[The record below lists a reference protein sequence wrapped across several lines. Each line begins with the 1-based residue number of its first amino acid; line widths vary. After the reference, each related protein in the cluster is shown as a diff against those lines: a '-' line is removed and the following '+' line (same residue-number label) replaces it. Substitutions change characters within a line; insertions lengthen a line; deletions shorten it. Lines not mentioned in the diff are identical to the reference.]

1 MGLRYAVKERV
12 FNFDETK
19 TKKYVAAPVSD
30 GVIDFSKLCKNVS
43 LICSTHC
50 GQVKLVLDGLL
61 DSLEGYMDEGKTVKL
76 GEFGTLR
83 PTFNAKSGIE
93 AKDVDSSNIIVREIV
108 FTPGTQLKTM
118 LNKMSISKY
127 VPLDVVATSGSNSIR
142 VEEQLLLLGLT
153 MLPGWISICF
163 KADTAATGNVSE
175 TVIILSKKIRKKI
188 TGVS

>member
-1 MGLRYAVKERV
+1 MGLQYAVKERV

-43 LICSTHC
+43 LICGTHR

-93 AKDVDSSNIIVREIV
+93 AKDVDCVPSTLFSSYPINARLNRLVSRIR
-108 FTPGTQLKTM
+108 FTG
-118 LNKMSISKY
+118 
-127 VPLDVVATSGSNSIR
+127 
-142 VEEQLLLLGLT
+142 
-153 MLPGWISICF
+153 
-163 KADTAATGNVSE
+163 
-175 TVIILSKKIRKKI
+175 
-188 TGVS
+188 

>member
-1 MGLRYAVKERV
+1 MGLQYAVKERV

-43 LICSTHC
+43 LICGTHR

-61 DSLEGYMDEGKTVKL
+61 DSLEGYMDDGKTVKL

-93 AKDVDSSNIIVREIV
+93 DKDVDSSNIIVRKIV
-108 FTPGTQLKTM
+108 FTPGSQLKTM

-127 VPLDVVATSGSNSIR
+127 VPLDVVATNGGNGGSDSGDGGNSDGNHG
-142 VEEQLLLLGLT
+142 EA
-153 MLPGWISICF
+153 P
-163 KADTAATGNVSE
+163 DPAA
-175 TVIILSKKIRKKI
+175 
-188 TGVS
+188 

>member
-61 DSLEGYMDEGKTVKL
+61 DSLEGYMDEGKT
-76 GEFGTLR
+76 
-83 PTFNAKSGIE
+83 FNAKSGIE

-127 VPLDVVATSGSNSIR
+127 VPLDVVATSGSNS
-142 VEEQLLLLGLT
+142 GSD
-153 MLPGWISICF
+153 PGNGENPGGNQGE
-163 KADTAATGNVSE
+163 APDPAA
-175 TVIILSKKIRKKI
+175 
-188 TGVS
+188 

>member
-61 DSLEGYMDEGKTVKL
+61 DSLEGYMDEGKTTPWVMGGFPSGYETKAAADFQGYFS
-76 GEFGTLR
+76 GEY
-83 PTFNAKSGIE
+83 TFDE
-93 AKDVDSSNIIVREIV
+93 
-108 FTPGTQLKTM
+108 M
-118 LNKMSISKY
+118 
-127 VPLDVVATSGSNSIR
+127 
-142 VEEQLLLLGLT
+142 VEHL
-153 MLPGWISICF
+153 
-163 KADTAATGNVSE
+163 KADFKD
-175 TVIILSKKIRKKI
+175 LKK
-188 TGVS
+188 

>member
-127 VPLDVVATSGSNSIR
+127 VPLDVVATSGSNS
-142 VEEQLLLLGLT
+142 GSD
-153 MLPGWISICF
+153 PGNGENPG
-163 KADTAATGNVSE
+163 GNQGEAPDPVA
-175 TVIILSKKIRKKI
+175 
-188 TGVS
+188 

>member
-1 MGLRYAVKERV
+1 MWSG
-12 FNFDETK
+12 
-19 TKKYVAAPVSD
+19 
-30 GVIDFSKLCKNVS
+30 
-43 LICSTHC
+43 
-50 GQVKLVLDGLL
+50 KLVLDGLL

-127 VPLDVVATSGSNSIR
+127 VPLDVVATSGSNS
-142 VEEQLLLLGLT
+142 GSD
-153 MLPGWISICF
+153 PGN
-163 KADTAATGNVSE
+163 G
-175 TVIILSKKIRKKI
+175 
-188 TGVS
+188 

>member
-1 MGLRYAVKERV
+1 MGLQYAVKERV

-43 LICSTHC
+43 LICGTHR

-93 AKDVDSSNIIVREIV
+93 AKDVDSSNIIVRKIV
-108 FTPGTQLKTM
+108 FTPGR
-118 LNKMSISKY
+118 SEER
-127 VPLDVVATSGSNSIR
+127 R
-142 VEEQLLLLGLT
+142 VGKECRSRWS
-153 MLPGWISICF
+153 PYH
-163 KADTAATGNVSE
+163 
-175 TVIILSKKIRKKI
+175 
-188 TGVS
+188 